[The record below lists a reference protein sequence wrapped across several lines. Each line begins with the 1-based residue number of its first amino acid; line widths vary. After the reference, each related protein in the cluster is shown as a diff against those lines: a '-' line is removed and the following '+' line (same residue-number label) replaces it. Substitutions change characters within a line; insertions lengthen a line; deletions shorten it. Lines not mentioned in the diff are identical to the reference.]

1 MSLKLI
7 LVLIIVVT
15 LIVVMPLFQRDD
27 ASYIEFTS
35 ASIKFDGTD
44 AIITIHYELAPT
56 ARAYVLAFGT
66 GSIESSIENISSS
79 FKNCNIT
86 RIKPEY
92 AEILVKNASTESKGY
107 YLHHSIELPTKFR
120 VLEVY
125 TPDQRNP
132 RSYYN
137 VNTTPNIFY
146 QDKRS

>member
-1 MSLKLI
+1 MNLKLI
-7 LVLIIVVT
+7 LVLILVVT

-35 ASIKFDGTD
+35 ASIKFNGTD
-44 AIITIHYELAPT
+44 ATITIHYGLAPT
-56 ARAYVLAFGT
+56 ARAYILAFGT
-66 GSIESSIENISSS
+66 GSLESNIENISSS
-79 FKNCNIT
+79 FKDCNIT

-107 YLHHSIELPTKFR
+107 YLHHSIELPTRFR

-125 TPDQRNP
+125 TPDQRSP
-132 RSYYN
+132 RNYYN
-137 VNTTPNIFY
+137 VNATPNIFY